1 METKFSGKE
10 SFEILIFNPFSIK
23 DLLLHEDID
32 RETNLFNGKK
42 FQVID
47 FVYYTPDDS
56 LNFSKIKLFP
66 RQLFNF
72 SSKYRNYAQKFRAA

>member
-1 METKFSGKE
+1 MKTKFSGKD

-23 DLLLHEDID
+23 DLLHEDID

-47 FVYYTPDDS
+47 FVYYTPDDL

-72 SSKYRNYAQKFRAA
+72 SSKYQNYAQKFRKA